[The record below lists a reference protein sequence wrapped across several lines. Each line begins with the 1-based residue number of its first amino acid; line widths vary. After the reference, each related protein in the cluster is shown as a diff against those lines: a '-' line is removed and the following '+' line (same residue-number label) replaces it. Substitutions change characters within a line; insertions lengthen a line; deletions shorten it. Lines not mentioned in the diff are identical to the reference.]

1 MQEMTMM
8 AVVMMEEVGNTSR
21 GAQEACR
28 NVHCVVMHGRGLLAL
43 EKEP

>member
-1 MQEMTMM
+1 MQEMTTM

-28 NVHCVVMHGRGLLAL
+28 NVHFVVVHGRGLQAL